1 MKKRKRRLGDRYDGR
16 KVRTLPPMSYLVPY
30 IMSSRVDSQNH
41 FSFRIDIDA
50 IEQYI
55 REKRKEG
62 LEDFGFMHVF
72 VASYVRMVSQRPAI
86 NRFIAG
92 HKIYQANQMTLSMVV
107 KKSME
112 LNSQETAI
120 KVHFEPEDSIYD
132 VHRRMNEAVEEA
144 KKEGDST
151 AMDNLVRALFRL
163 PSPILAGFVGL
174 MRLMDYF
181 GIMPKFVHK
190 ASPFHATFF
199 VSNLGSLGI
208 APIYHHVYNFGHI
221 PVFLVFGAKE
231 TVYEVDKDGNP
242 VRKRYIDCK
251 VVTDERIT
259 DGHYFATAFKLLQRI
274 LKHPEQLDQAPES
287 VVEDID

>member
-1 MKKRKRRLGDRYDGR
+1 MKKRKKRLGDRYDGR
-16 KVRTLPPMSYLVPY
+16 KVRSLPPMAYLVPY
-30 IMSSRVDSQNH
+30 IMTNRADSQNY

-50 IEQYI
+50 IEKYI
-55 REKRKEG
+55 REKRNEG
-62 LEDFGFMHVF
+62 LEEFGFMHVF

-92 HKIYQANQMTLSMVV
+92 HKIYQSDRMTLSMMV
-107 KKSME
+107 KKSMD
-112 LNSQETAI
+112 LNAQETAI

-132 VHRRMNEAVEEA
+132 VHRRMNEAVTEA

-151 AMDNLVRALFRL
+151 ALDSVARALFKL
-163 PSPILAGFVGL
+163 PSPILAGVVGL
-174 MRLMDYF
+174 MRFLDYF
-181 GIMPKFVHK
+181 GIMPKIIHK

-231 TVYEVDKDGNP
+231 TKYEMNKDGE
-242 VRKRYIDCK
+242 VIRRRYIDCK

-274 LKHPEQLDQAPES
+274 LKNPAQLDQAPET
-287 VVEDID
+287 VAEDIE